1 MNTASRSIIL
11 TWVIILFIAANIL
24 LLLLFLTILLGGSI
38 NEKFREYISTQF
50 VYASPFSVLLVVL
63 WWMVKWLA
71 RPHLSGSDE
80 QKKIF
85 RTTLSLIQKLA
96 RRWKPA
102 AGLVVLLAALAG
114 TQVLAV
120 DDVCSPGPIS
130 GPYGADGIVLS
141 VDERILY
148 LPDENNAGIAVF
160 VSEKTLNKIGAS
172 YHRVSTIRLAT
183 SPQNV
188 VRAPDGLQLYAVNN
202 TGEAVSVVNLLTR
215 KVAKTLKVGNDPRW
229 IAVSPKGDRI
239 YVSNVSAP
247 RGSVSVIDVA
257 KQDIVAEITGVNCP
271 EGLALSP
278 DGGKLYIASQCG
290 DGRDPMFVVDTNTN
304 QKIAEVPGLAVGNAV
319 IVSKD
324 GKKAYVTRANFHWH
338 DPVSGKFGAPLS
350 IVDTATNRIIKT
362 FVLQISASGL
372 ALTPDGKYV
381 LVTNGYR
388 LSVIDTQ
395 TDELVNNLSLRGYG
409 NAITVRSDNMVIVS
423 VSDRRR
429 FVMFPL
435 KKALS
440 PWLCSSI

>member
-1 MNTASRSIIL
+1 
-11 TWVIILFIAANIL
+11 LFIAANIL
-24 LLLLFLTILLGGSI
+24 LLLLFLTVLLGGSI
-38 NEKFREYISTQF
+38 NEKFREYASTQF
-50 VYASPFSVLLVVL
+50 VYASPLAVLLVIL
-63 WWMVKWLA
+63 GWMAKWLV
-71 RPHLSGSDE
+71 RPHLPGPDE

-85 RTTLSLIQKLA
+85 RATLSLIRKLA
-96 RRWKPA
+96 LRWKPA
-102 AGLVVLLAALAG
+102 AGSVVLLAVLAG
-114 TQVLAV
+114 TQVWAV
-120 DDVCSPGPIS
+120 DDVCSPDPMPGS
-130 GPYGADGIVLS
+130 YGADGIVLS

-148 LPDENNAGIAVF
+148 LPDANNAGIAVF
-160 VSEKTLNKIGAS
+160 VSEKALNKIGAS
-172 YHRVSTIRLAT
+172 YHPVDTIRLET
-183 SPQNV
+183 SPQSV
-188 VRAPDGLQLYAVNN
+188 ARTPDGLQLYAVNN
-202 TGEAVSVVNLLTR
+202 TGGTVSIVDLHTHT
-215 KVAKTLKVGNDPRW
+215 VAKTLNVGNDPRW

-247 RGSVSVIDVA
+247 RGSISVIDVA
-257 KQDIVAEITGVNCP
+257 KQDTVAEITGVNCP

-278 DGGKLYIASQCG
+278 DGGKLYVASQCG
-290 DGRDPMFVVDTNTN
+290 AGHDPMFVVDTNTN

-324 GKKAYVTRANFHWH
+324 GKKAYVTRANFHWY

-409 NAITVRSDNMVIVS
+409 NAITVRSDNTVIVS

-440 PWLCSSI
+440 PWPCSSI